1 MVVSMQTSKLLVLL
15 LSLSLILIIHVPSW
29 AARHETSQ
37 NTNGGVDNHP
47 SSVYSLYKSIGKEW
61 GGHLK
66 VRGSVLFPDNESC
79 YKEVGTGSYYDGR
92 SEVRLKS
99 KLSYGETVDFVTH
112 YEAVFSGGDTR
123 RKEKALEHLYPDVFG
138 SGLYTN
144 SSMSDK
150 RRLMDLTKTID
161 EDDNYIFYHRLD
173 RLYLSVMPEWGSI
186 RIGRQAITWG
196 NGMLFNP
203 MDLFNPFAPSDIER
217 EYKTGDDMANVQ
229 FSSDT
234 IGDFQFLYVPRR
246 EPDTGDVEWNQSSLA
261 GKLHITRDVT
271 EFDIMAAKHYKD
283 TVAGF
288 GSRGYFGDTAWRL
301 DATWTFLDEKNTEND
316 YLSLVAN
323 IDYSWVWW
331 KKNFYGYVEYFFNG
345 LCHDRYTAEYND
357 PNITDRIYRGELFT
371 LGRHYL
377 SGHIKVELHPL
388 FTIYL
393 TAINNVEDPSGSLQP
408 RAVWDMTQNTQLTI
422 GGNVYYG
429 GGDTEYG
436 GFTIPD
442 TSLRSEPSDSA
453 FIWLSYYF

>member
-1 MVVSMQTSKLLVLL
+1 MQTSKLFVLL
-15 LSLSLILIIHVPSW
+15 PFIVLIFIIHVPSW
-29 AARHETSQ
+29 AAHHETAH
-37 NTNGGVDNHP
+37 NTKGRAENHL
-47 SSVYSLYKSIGKEW
+47 SSDASLYASVDKEW
-61 GGHLK
+61 GGHVK

-79 YKEVGTGSYYDGR
+79 CKEVGTGPYYDGR
-92 SEVRLKS
+92 TEVRLKS
-99 KLSYGETVDFVTH
+99 KLSYGEAVDFVTH

-123 RKEKALEHLYPDVFG
+123 RKEKALERLYPDVFG
-138 SGLYTN
+138 SGLYT
-144 SSMSDK
+144 SRSMSDK

-161 EDDNYIFYHRLD
+161 EDDNYISYHRID
-173 RLYLSVMPEWGSI
+173 RLYMTLMPEWGSI

-217 EYKTGDDMANVQ
+217 EYKVGDDMAAVQ

-234 IGDFQFLYVPRR
+234 IGDLQFLYVARR
-246 EPDTGDVEWNQSSLA
+246 EPDTGDVEWSQSSLA
-261 GKLHITRDVT
+261 GKLHIARDVT

-283 TVAGF
+283 AVAGF
-288 GSRGYFGDTAWRL
+288 GSRGYLGDTAWRF
-301 DATWTFLDEKNTEND
+301 DATWTFLDENSTKND

-323 IDYSWVWW
+323 IDYSWVWL

-345 LCHDRYTAEYND
+345 LCHNRYTEEYSNSI
-357 PNITDRIYRGELFT
+357 ITERINRGELFT

-388 FTIYL
+388 FAIYL

-408 RAVWDMTQNTQLTI
+408 RAVWDMTQNTQLTL
-422 GGNVYYG
+422 GGNIYYG
-429 GGDTEYG
+429 GEDTEYG

>member
-1 MVVSMQTSKLLVLL
+1 MQTSKLFVLL
-15 LSLSLILIIHVPSW
+15 LFIILIFIIHVPSW
-29 AARHETSQ
+29 AARLETAY
-37 NTNGGVDNHP
+37 NTNGRTENHL
-47 SSVYSLYKSIGKEW
+47 SSDDSLYASVDKEW
-61 GGHLK
+61 GGHVK
-66 VRGSVLFPDNESC
+66 VRGSVSLPDNES
-79 YKEVGTGSYYDGR
+79 YFKEVGTDPYYDGDT
-92 SEVRLKS
+92 EVRLKS
-99 KLSYGETVDFVTH
+99 KLSYGEAVDFVAH
-112 YEAVFSGGDTR
+112 YEAVFSGGDTW
-123 RKEKALEHLYPDVFG
+123 RKEKALQRLYPGVFG
-138 SGLYTN
+138 SGLYT
-144 SSMSDK
+144 SSSTSDK

-161 EDDNYIFYHRLD
+161 EDDNYISYHRLD
-173 RLYLSVMPEWGSI
+173 RLYLTVMPEWGSI

-203 MDLFNPFAPSDIER
+203 MDLFNPFAPSDIDR
-217 EYKTGDDMANVQ
+217 EYKIGDDMAAVQ

-246 EPDTGDVEWNQSSLA
+246 EPDTGDVEWSQSSLA
-261 GKLHITRDVT
+261 GKLHIARDVT

-283 TVAGF
+283 AVAGF
-288 GSRGYFGDTAWRL
+288 GSRGYLGDTAWRL
-301 DATWTFLDEKNTEND
+301 DATWTFLDKNSTKND

-323 IDYSWVWW
+323 IDYSWVWL

-345 LCHDRYTAEYND
+345 LCHDRYTEEFND
-357 PNITDRIYRGELFT
+357 PHITGRISRGELFT

-377 SGHIKVELHPL
+377 SGHIKLELHPL

-408 RAVWDMTQNTQLTI
+408 RAVWDMTQNAQFTI
-422 GGNVYYG
+422 GGNIYYG

-436 GFTIPD
+436 SFAIPD